1 MGSPI
6 STLSEKQPIL
16 QTAITIIMKAI
27 FVFSALLAVSC
38 YAAPV
43 HEKSQTLAAK
53 EDHQLL
59 TKSQAK
65 TTEMEELPESN
76 NEVTTTPDWLLGPW
90 RGHAETEDDNDYL
103 EKWNNLI
110 FSPEEATSESEQ
122 VDKSENIGVSKLDKM
137 SERVNDVN
145 PNNEANNNK
154 DNIKHGIEDTFGEN
168 IKSTARENM
177 PKERINDA
185 GIHNKANGIK
195 HDNIQDNTK
204 SDFKEN
210 IKGNTIDNI
219 IRYLEEIVKSINDN
233 IRSNIKENIK
243 SNIQDNNKSDIKE
256 NIKSNID
263 DNVKSNIEDN
273 IKSNIE
279 DNIKSDIND
288 NIKSRRQ
295 RVDGLKAMYD
305 PTYLEYLDLDDN
317 LDLDRFLSLHGDER
331 VEFIRFLSHAKGGI
345 YNGNL
350 VTIKL

>member
-1 MGSPI
+1 M
-6 STLSEKQPIL
+6 LSEKQPIL
-16 QTAITIIMKAI
+16 QTSITNIMKAI

-53 EDHQLL
+53 EDHQPL

-195 HDNIQDNTK
+195 HDNIKDNT
-204 SDFKEN
+204 
-210 IKGNTIDNI
+210 
-219 IRYLEEIVKSINDN
+219 
-233 IRSNIKENIK
+233 K
-243 SNIQDNNKSDIKE
+243 SNIQDNNKSDSKE

-331 VEFIRFLSHAKGGI
+331 VEFIRFLSHAK
-345 YNGNL
+345 
-350 VTIKL
+350 

>member
-53 EDHQLL
+53 EDHQPL

-145 PNNEANNNK
+145 PNNKANNKYN
-154 DNIKHGIEDTFGEN
+154 IEDTFGEN

-177 PKERINDA
+177 PKERIND
-185 GIHNKANGIK
+185 
-195 HDNIQDNTK
+195 
-204 SDFKEN
+204 
-210 IKGNTIDNI
+210 
-219 IRYLEEIVKSINDN
+219 
-233 IRSNIKENIK
+233 
-243 SNIQDNNKSDIKE
+243 
-256 NIKSNID
+256 
-263 DNVKSNIEDN
+263 
-273 IKSNIE
+273 
-279 DNIKSDIND
+279 
-288 NIKSRRQ
+288 
-295 RVDGLKAMYD
+295 
-305 PTYLEYLDLDDN
+305 
-317 LDLDRFLSLHGDER
+317 
-331 VEFIRFLSHAKGGI
+331 
-345 YNGNL
+345 
-350 VTIKL
+350 

>member
-53 EDHQLL
+53 EDHQPL

-110 FSPEEATSESEQ
+110 FGPEEATSESEQ
-122 VDKSENIGVSKLDKM
+122 VDKRENIGVSKNDKM

-145 PNNEANNNK
+145 PNNKANNNK
-154 DNIKHGIEDTFGEN
+154 DNIKYNIEDTFGEN

-185 GIHNKANGIK
+185 GIHHKANGIK

-204 SDFKEN
+204 SYFKEN

-219 IRYLEEIVKSINDN
+219 R
-233 IRSNIKENIK
+233 